1 MPVPEP
7 ELPAEVIRLIHD
19 SVPTVDALEILVTLA
34 CSPDAIWSAAALHA
48 RIPRVSEPTMGL
60 YLKELAGQ
68 GIVAAEPGGFRYRP
82 ASPAIEGAVSG
93 LCQAYNARPVTLIRT
108 VYSTAD
114 KRQIQSFAD
123 AFRLKKEE

>member
-1 MPVPEP
+1 MTDP
-7 ELPAEVIRLIHD
+7 ELPPEVLRLIHD

-34 CSPDAIWSAAALHA
+34 CSPETVWSPVDLHA
-48 RIPRVSEPTMGL
+48 KIPRVSETTMGL

-68 GIVAAEPGGFRYRP
+68 GIVLAEPEGCRYQP
-82 ASPAIEGAVSG
+82 ASAAIAGAVSG
-93 LCQAYNARPVTLIRT
+93 LCKAYNERPVTLIRT